1 MAGYQ
6 LGHVCY
12 FCGMKLFFLPA
23 IALLSLVAVQ
33 SAAQNATPDY
43 ERRQLRIFKA
53 EQPIRL
59 DGLLEEAAW
68 AKAETGGGF
77 FLQFPV
83 DTGLSKEQTE
93 VRVTFDDRNF
103 YVAATCWQP
112 RETYTVQSL
121 RRDFG
126 PGTGDVLN
134 LLLDPT
140 KDGLNGFIFGVGPL
154 NVQREALISNGTTLS
169 YEWDNRWFSAVQN
182 YDDHWTI
189 EMAIPF
195 KTLRYTVSPGQ
206 NTWHINFT
214 RARLKNFEVTTWTH
228 VPYVFRPNNLAFT
241 GDLIWDT
248 PPPKPGLNLAAI
260 PYVIGNYG
268 IEHQRDSALNR
279 IGTSRDFGPNAGG
292 DLKVALTPGLNL
304 DLTLNPDFSQVEVDR
319 QVANLSRFELFFPE
333 LRQFFLEN
341 RDLFGMFGFPDT
353 RPFFSRR
360 IGLAYNPAAE
370 RYERVPILAGARL
383 SGKVNDD
390 WRIGALNMQT
400 GKKEFD
406 ASNALPS
413 ANFGVLTAQRR
424 IFNRSTISGI
434 LVNKQNF
441 LDGLNAAQKTDW
453 QPWNRVAG
461 LEYNLYSKDNRWEGE
476 TYYHRS
482 FSPDPKQRGATM
494 AQFIGYSDRNFN
506 LFCGFN
512 RIDSTYSAEAG
523 FVPRPGVQ
531 GLFVGGGY
539 QFYPQRGWGGRK
551 IASMRIGVSSSSTY
565 NLKFQE
571 TDRDIYLNVSSF
583 FRSQSELTVGIFNAY
598 TFLFDA
604 FDPTRLIE
612 EGEQPLPGQ
621 RGFTYN
627 GIRATYTSSSS
638 FNWQTTLDLNVG
650 GFYNGEIIGASGS
663 VSYRIQ
669 PIGSVALNYT
679 YNSIQLPAPYP
690 SANFW
695 LLGPRLEFAFTRNLF
710 TSALFQYNTQSN
722 NFNINA
728 RLQWRFAPVSDVYFV
743 YTDNSFAEGI
753 PQTPVRFLSPKDKAF
768 VLKVVYWLSI

>member
-1 MAGYQ
+1 
-6 LGHVCY
+6 
-12 FCGMKLFFLPA
+12 MKLFFLPA

-434 LVNKQNF
+434 LVNKQN
-441 LDGLNAAQKTDW
+441 L
-453 QPWNRVAG
+453 
-461 LEYNLYSKDNRWEGE
+461 
-476 TYYHRS
+476 HRS
-482 FSPDPKQRGATM
+482 SATNKK
-494 AQFIGYSDRNFN
+494 SR
-506 LFCGFN
+506 
-512 RIDSTYSAEAG
+512 
-523 FVPRPGVQ
+523 PR
-531 GLFVGGGY
+531 
-539 QFYPQRGWGGRK
+539 R
-551 IASMRIGVSSSSTY
+551 
-565 NLKFQE
+565 
-571 TDRDIYLNVSSF
+571 
-583 FRSQSELTVGIFNAY
+583 
-598 TFLFDA
+598 
-604 FDPTRLIE
+604 
-612 EGEQPLPGQ
+612 
-621 RGFTYN
+621 
-627 GIRATYTSSSS
+627 
-638 FNWQTTLDLNVG
+638 G
-650 GFYNGEIIGASGS
+650 GFYS
-663 VSYRIQ
+663 VTETGQLIRRTRSQR
-669 PIGSVALNYT
+669 
-679 YNSIQLPAPYP
+679 LPAY
-690 SANFW
+690 
-695 LLGPRLEFAFTRNLF
+695 R
-710 TSALFQYNTQSN
+710 
-722 NFNINA
+722 
-728 RLQWRFAPVSDVYFV
+728 
-743 YTDNSFAEGI
+743 
-753 PQTPVRFLSPKDKAF
+753 
-768 VLKVVYWLSI
+768 